1 MKRFVIIVMGLFFM
15 FIGSSFA
22 TDYVLFYG
30 DGNFDSEDVKDFFV
44 EKEIENDYNIMK
56 YDIYFQDEAWEYF
69 TEKIQDYDI
78 SSSNWEVPILI
89 VEENGYA
96 KIFTGKLQVKNYFNN
111 PNTFTYLKKVSIPD
125 TQVGD
130 YIKLLGK
137 KKKDAEKVVEI
148 IEEKLQ
154 EISKGNIYTK
164 IKLYE
169 AIFVKL
175 ENIMEK
181 KKSLQTKMLV
191 YYVKINM
198 VIEYLQL
205 INKTN

>member
-1 MKRFVIIVMGLFFM
+1 MGLFFM